1 MIPVLNIIHLPKDQF
16 PVGRLR
22 TEAMSREHHIKAQAF
37 EHKFL
42 FDGPTN
48 WSATSG
54 VWNGIIDK
62 ELPWRGISKS
72 HKQIVQWA
80 KECRLPFVIIAED
93 DFKLQ
98 PGGWEVFL
106 KNMPMNFDIYLAGI
120 SGGVIGE
127 KECRLC
133 IDNVRPVSNWSGLFL
148 YCVHNRF
155 YDTFLAADETK
166 NIDRWL
172 SGIGLPEIEKLLD
185 RKPVYKVCYPM
196 AAITRDGVS
205 FKSGQYVNHAKH
217 FKGYQVL

>member
-1 MIPVLNIIHLPKDQF
+1 MQINIIHLHPDQF
-16 PVGRLR
+16 PVGPLR

-48 WSATSG
+48 WSETSG

-80 KECRLPFVIIAED
+80 KECRLPFVFIAED

-98 PGGWEVFL
+98 PGGWKYFTET
-106 KNMPMNFDIYLAGI
+106 MPDDFDIYLAGI
-120 SGGVIGE
+120 SGGNVNE
-127 KECRLC
+127 QTKE
-133 IDNVRPVSNWSGLFL
+133 VTGWSGLFL

-155 YDTFLAADETK
+155 YDAFLAADETK

-172 SGIGLPEIEKLLD
+172 SGTGLPEIEKLLG

-205 FKSGQYVNHAKH
+205 FKSGEFVNHLKYW
-217 FKGYQVL
+217 KSYQVL